1 MKLHASALVAG
12 LILTGSTCAAGVYSF
27 DVAPSLGNAGLANS
41 YAADG
46 TTFAFAVFAPL
57 VDNLGSDIPGT
68 DRWQIDTGAGAV
80 TVEKPADYGRSATS
94 ETALNA
100 LFQPVFVL
108 FPPSATV
115 TGFSGKLEKS
125 PIAGNANPVQSIL
138 FFNSQD
144 QQIGSLAV
152 DLSVSSGTF
161 NITGL
166 SGVTKALL
174 PAGKFYQQVG
184 FTGTQTV
191 VPEIDA
197 RSLVAGGLLLGVM
210 ALRRQRR

>member
-1 MKLHASALVAG
+1 MKLHPSALVAG
-12 LILTGSTCAAGVYSF
+12 LILAGSTCIAGVYSF

-41 YAADG
+41 YASDG

-57 VDNLGSDIPGT
+57 VDNLGSDIAGT

-80 TVEKPADYGRSATS
+80 TVEKPSAYGRSATS

-108 FPPSATV
+108 FPPTTSV
-115 TGFSGKLEKS
+115 TGFSGRLEKS
-125 PIAGNANPVQSIL
+125 TIAGNANPVQSIL

-144 QQIGSLAV
+144 QQIGSLSV
-152 DLSVSSGTF
+152 DLSVASGTF

-184 FTGTQTV
+184 FTGSSQA

-197 RSLVAGGLLLGVM
+197 RSLVAGGLLLG
-210 ALRRQRR
+210 AWGWRRVRR

>member
-1 MKLHASALVAG
+1 MKLLSSALAAAVV
-12 LILTGSTCAAGVYSF
+12 LTGSTCLAGLYSF
-27 DVAPSLGNAGLANS
+27 DAAPLAGNAGLANS

-108 FPPSATV
+108 FPSSAAV

-125 PIAGNANPVQSIL
+125 TISGNANPVQSIL
-138 FFNSQD
+138 FFNAQD
-144 QQIGSLAV
+144 QQIGSLSV
-152 DLSVSSGTF
+152 DLSVASGTF
-161 NITGL
+161 SVSGL

-184 FTGTQTV
+184 FTGTSQA
-191 VPEIDA
+191 VPEVDA

-210 ALRRQRR
+210 AWRRVRR

>member
-1 MKLHASALVAG
+1 MKLLPSALVAAV
-12 LILTGSTCAAGVYSF
+12 ILTGSTCVAGVYSF
-27 DVAPSLGNAGLANS
+27 DVAPSVGNAGLANT
-41 YAADG
+41 YASDG

-57 VDNLGSDIPGT
+57 TDSVGSDIPGS

-80 TVEKPADYGRSATS
+80 TVEKPADYGRSATA

-100 LFQPVFVL
+100 LFQPVYVL
-108 FPPSATV
+108 FPALSSV

-125 PIAGNANPVQSIL
+125 TIAGNPNPLQSIL

-144 QQIGSLAV
+144 QQIGSLSV
-152 DLSVSSGTF
+152 DLSVASGTF

-174 PAGKFYQQVG
+174 PAGKFYQQLG
-184 FTGTQTV
+184 FTAVQA
-191 VPEIDA
+191 VPEVDA
-197 RSLVAGGLLLGVM
+197 RSWVAGGLLLGAMVW
-210 ALRRQRR
+210 RRSRC